1 MKTGA
6 IKVWLLAARPRTLPA
21 AVVPVMLGS
30 ALAVRDDGFALVP
43 AMLCLG
49 FAFLIQIGTNYANDY
64 YDYMSGADSPDRIG
78 PVRAVAAGLVEPE
91 LMRRVMSGVFFSA
104 LLLGSVLILYG
115 GWWLLFVGIASVLS
129 GIAYTGGPYPL
140 GYHGLGD
147 LFVFLFFG
155 IIAVMFTYYV
165 QAGTFT
171 LDSFF
176 VSLAVGSLTTNV
188 LVVNNLRDIETD
200 RAAGKRTLAVR
211 FGRKFS
217 IIQYQVFFLTSL
229 LIPVLLWRLGF
240 EWIVLLP
247 VLCWPWTLLLR
258 RQLTNARE
266 GREYNQVLADT
277 ARFLLLYGILFS
289 IGIAVG

>member
-6 IKVWLLAARPRTLPA
+6 IKVWLLAARPRTLSA
-21 AVVPVMLGS
+21 ALVPVMLGT
-30 ALAVRDDGFALVP
+30 ALAMRDGTFALVP
-43 AMLCLG
+43 ASLCLG
-49 FAFLIQIGTNYANDY
+49 FALLIQIGTNYANDY

-91 LMRRVMSGVFFSA
+91 LMRRVMSGVFFAA

-147 LFVFLFFG
+147 LSVFLFFG

-217 IIQYQVFFLTSL
+217 IIQYQIFSLTAL
-229 LIPVLLWRLGF
+229 LIPILLWRFGF

-247 VLCWPWTLLLR
+247 VLCWPWSLLLR

-277 ARFLLLYGILFS
+277 ARFLLLYGIFFS

>member
-1 MKTGA
+1 MKTES
-6 IKVWLLAARPRTLPA
+6 IKVWILAARPRTFPA
-21 AVVPVMLGS
+21 ALVPVMLGT
-30 ALAVRDDGFALVP
+30 ALAMRDGAFALVP
-43 AMLCLG
+43 ASLCLV
-49 FAFLIQIGTNYANDY
+49 FALLIQIGTNFANDY

-91 LMRRVMSGVFFSA
+91 VMRRVMSGVFFAA

-115 GWWLLFVGIASVLS
+115 GWWLLFVGIASVFS

-165 QAGTFT
+165 QAGAFT

-176 VSLAVGSLTTNV
+176 VSLAVGALTTNI

-200 RAAGKRTLAVR
+200 RAAGKRTLAVW
-211 FGRKFS
+211 FGRRFS
-217 IIQYQVFFLTSL
+217 IIQYQIFFLTSL
-229 LIPVLLWRLGF
+229 LIPVLLWRFGF
-240 EWIVLLP
+240 GWIVLLP

>member
-1 MKTGA
+1 
-6 IKVWLLAARPRTLPA
+6 
-21 AVVPVMLGS
+21 
-30 ALAVRDDGFALVP
+30 
-43 AMLCLG
+43 
-49 FAFLIQIGTNYANDY
+49 
-64 YDYMSGADSPDRIG
+64 
-78 PVRAVAAGLVEPE
+78 
-91 LMRRVMSGVFFSA
+91 MSGVFFAA

-229 LIPVLLWRLGF
+229 LIPILLWRLGF

-247 VLCWPWTLLLR
+247 VLCWPWSLLLR

-277 ARFLLLYGILFS
+277 ARFLLLFGIFFS